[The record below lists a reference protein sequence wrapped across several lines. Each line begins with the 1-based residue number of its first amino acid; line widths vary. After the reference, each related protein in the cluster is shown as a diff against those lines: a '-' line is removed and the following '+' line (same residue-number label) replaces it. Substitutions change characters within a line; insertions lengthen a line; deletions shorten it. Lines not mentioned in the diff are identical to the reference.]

1 MRSRVPAPV
10 LVLAVL
16 AALLMGS
23 VGSATASGLSAKAV
37 KKIAAKVVD
46 KQAPKLSVAHA
57 ATAGS
62 ATNATN
68 AANAANTATLDGQPA
83 SAYTTTAYRF
93 RLPATSAGTS
103 RTWRFTVPPGHYDVS
118 YAVFASLSGANTY
131 LSCALYPGTDTTSN
145 SEARTYGT
153 SFASFST
160 ATGGATLT
168 LPTGAL
174 TMTCVGSSS
183 FTVNPDT
190 STVSSVSLTQLSA
203 VVDGTASQVT
213 RP

>member
-1 MRSRVPAPV
+1 MRSRVSAPV

-16 AALLMGS
+16 AALLTGS
-23 VGSATASGLSAKAV
+23 VGSATASGLTAKAV
-37 KKIAAKVVD
+37 KKIAAKVVN

-68 AANAANTATLDGQPA
+68 TTTLAGQPA

-103 RTWRFTVPPGHYDVS
+103 RTWSFTVPPGHYDVS

-131 LSCALYPGTDTTSN
+131 LGCALYPGTDTSSN
-145 SEARTYGT
+145 AEARTYGT

-183 FTVNPDT
+183 FTVDADT
-190 STVSSVSLTQLSA
+190 STVSSVSLTQLST